1 MLLKKM
7 RRYFDPGRIVNLCFA
22 IVLVSSTVLTWREAE
37 VLEDA
42 YASSQS
48 TTLEKATSALDQQMQ
63 TGVNLLLFYHNSMQT
78 AMHTPLA
85 LKVLRNTQKEFM
97 TVRQQ
102 PSWQIDGDARRTL
115 PINGVSDAFV
125 EQHPL
130 LNRDIPG
137 FGDEMIAAQEVAY
150 MMRLSVV
157 YPVAPS
163 RAIYV
168 SRAGYFV
175 STSTPADSEDTAARY
190 QKIIDSSWFSEQSVN
205 DNPARKAR
213 WFARTGFGGEFITVS
228 IPLDYQRYWYGTL
241 ALQFPVAFFKH
252 QLEDALTEEDK
263 GEYQLYDKQFQLIT
277 ASTNDNAAPVVFS
290 DADRHEL
297 LQAMATSSVGNLHL
311 GSQFVSWQK
320 LKHFDGVLIRIH
332 SLSAG
337 LDGDFGTISIVIAL
351 LWLLFTT
358 MVLISWVVIRR
369 MVRNMS
375 EMQSSLQWQA
385 WHDPLTRL
393 SNRGGLF
400 NQAKKLT
407 AYSQQTGEPIAVI
420 QIDLD
425 YFKQVNDRHGHQ
437 AGDRV
442 LTHVARLISNTL
454 RANDVAG
461 RIGGEEFCVII
472 PNATLAQAAEIAER
486 IRTRIAAKE
495 ILLPKGRTLR
505 ITASLGVSSGVVDD
519 RVNFELLQSI
529 ADNRL
534 YHAKRSGRNQV
545 CASDENQGS
554 PSQ

>member
-125 EQHPL
+125 QQHPL

-175 STSTPADSEDTAARY
+175 STSTPADNEDTAVRY

-311 GSQFVSWQK
+311 GSLFVSWQK

-400 NQAKKLT
+400 EQAKKLT

-425 YFKQVNDRHGHQ
+425 HFKQVNDRHGHQ

>member
-1 MLLKKM
+1 MLLKK
-7 RRYFDPGRIVNLCFA
+7 FCLFCDPARIVNLCFT
-22 IVLVSSTVLTWREAE
+22 IVLVSSTLLTWREAV

-42 YASSQS
+42 YAASQR
-48 TTLEKATSALDQQMQ
+48 TTLEKATSALDRQMQ

-78 AMHTPLA
+78 AMQTPLA
-85 LKVLRNTQKEFM
+85 LKVLNDTRHEFA
-97 TVRQQ
+97 TVRHQAC
-102 PSWQIDGDARRTL
+102 WQIHADARRTL
-115 PINGVSDAFV
+115 SLNGVSDAFV
-125 EQHPL
+125 QQHPL
-130 LNRDIPG
+130 LSRDSPG
-137 FGDEMIAAQEVAY
+137 QSDEMIAAQEVAY

-175 STSTPADSEDTAARY
+175 STGTPSDSEDIAVRY
-190 QKIIDSSWFSEQSVN
+190 QRIIDSSWFSGQSVP
-205 DNPARKAR
+205 DNPTRNVR
-213 WFARTGFGGEFITVS
+213 WFARTGPGGEFITVS

-241 ALQFPVAFFKH
+241 ALQFPIAFFKK
-252 QLEDALTEEDK
+252 QLEDALTNEDK
-263 GEYQLYDKQFQLIT
+263 GEYQLYDQQLRLIT
-277 ASTNDNAAPVVFS
+277 ASTNNDAAPAVFS
-290 DADRHEL
+290 DAERHEL
-297 LQAMATSSVGNLHL
+297 LQAMATHSAGNLHL
-311 GSQFVSWQK
+311 GSLFVSWQN

-358 MVLISWVVIRR
+358 MVLISWMVIRR
-369 MVRNMS
+369 MVRNMYA
-375 EMQSSLQWQA
+375 MQHSLQWQA

-400 NQAKKLT
+400 EQAKKLT
-407 AYSQQTGEPIAVI
+407 AYSQQTGEPLSVI

-425 YFKQVNDRHGHQ
+425 HFKQVNDRHGHQ

-454 RANDVAG
+454 RVDDVAG
-461 RIGGEEFCVII
+461 RVGGEEFCVIL
-472 PNATLAQAAEIAER
+472 PNTTLVQAADIAER
-486 IRTRIAAKE
+486 IRARIAAKE

-505 ITASLGVSSGVVDD
+505 ISASLGVSSGVVDEIM
-519 RVNFELLQSI
+519 NFELLQSV

-534 YHAKRSGRNQV
+534 YQAKRNGRNQV
-545 CASDENQGS
+545 CARDEDQES

>member
-1 MLLKKM
+1 MLLKK
-7 RRYFDPGRIVNLCFA
+7 FCLFCDPARIVNLCFT
-22 IVLVSSTVLTWREAE
+22 IVLVSSTLLTWREAV

-42 YASSQS
+42 YAASQR
-48 TTLEKATSALDQQMQ
+48 TTLEKATSALDRQMQ
-63 TGVNLLLFYHNSMQT
+63 TGLNLLLFYHNSMQT
-78 AMHTPLA
+78 AMQTPLA
-85 LKVLRNTQKEFM
+85 LKVLHDTRQEFDA
-97 TVRQQ
+97 VRRQ
-102 PSWQIDGDARRTL
+102 PSWQINGYARRTL

-125 EQHPL
+125 QQHPM

-190 QKIIDSSWFSEQSVN
+190 QRIIDSSWFSGQSVSE
-205 DNPARKAR
+205 NPTRDVR
-213 WFARTGFGGEFITVS
+213 WFARTGYGGEFITAS
-228 IPLDYQRYWYGTL
+228 IPLDYQQYWYGTV
-241 ALQFPVAFFKH
+241 ALQFPVAFFKQ
-252 QLEDALTEEDK
+252 QLEDTLNDEDK
-263 GEYQLYDKQFQLIT
+263 GEYQLYDEQFRLIT
-277 ASTNDNAAPVVFS
+277 ASTNDNAAPAVFN
-290 DADRHEL
+290 DTDRHEL

-311 GSQFVSWQK
+311 GSLFVSWQK

-358 MVLISWVVIRR
+358 MVLISWMVIRR

-407 AYSQQTGEPIAVI
+407 AYSQQTGEPIAII

-425 YFKQVNDRHGHQ
+425 HFKQVNDRHGHQ

>member
-1 MLLKKM
+1 
-7 RRYFDPGRIVNLCFA
+7 
-22 IVLVSSTVLTWREAE
+22 
-37 VLEDA
+37 
-42 YASSQS
+42 
-48 TTLEKATSALDQQMQ
+48 
-63 TGVNLLLFYHNSMQT
+63 
-78 AMHTPLA
+78 
-85 LKVLRNTQKEFM
+85 
-97 TVRQQ
+97 
-102 PSWQIDGDARRTL
+102 
-115 PINGVSDAFV
+115 
-125 EQHPL
+125 
-130 LNRDIPG
+130 
-137 FGDEMIAAQEVAY
+137 
-150 MMRLSVV
+150 
-157 YPVAPS
+157 
-163 RAIYV
+163 
-168 SRAGYFV
+168 
-175 STSTPADSEDTAARY
+175 
-190 QKIIDSSWFSEQSVN
+190 
-205 DNPARKAR
+205 
-213 WFARTGFGGEFITVS
+213 
-228 IPLDYQRYWYGTL
+228 
-241 ALQFPVAFFKH
+241 
-252 QLEDALTEEDK
+252 
-263 GEYQLYDKQFQLIT
+263 
-277 ASTNDNAAPVVFS
+277 
-290 DADRHEL
+290 
-297 LQAMATSSVGNLHL
+297 MATSSVGNLHL

-425 YFKQVNDRHGHQ
+425 HFKQVNDRHGHQ

-442 LTHVARLISNTL
+442 LTHVARLINNTL

-545 CASDENQGS
+545 CASGEYQGS

>member
-1 MLLKKM
+1 M

-125 EQHPL
+125 QQHPL

-175 STSTPADSEDTAARY
+175 STSTPADNEDTAVRY

-311 GSQFVSWQK
+311 GSLFVSWQK

-400 NQAKKLT
+400 EQAKKLT

-425 YFKQVNDRHGHQ
+425 HFKQVNDRHGHQ

>member
-125 EQHPL
+125 QQHPL

-190 QKIIDSSWFSEQSVN
+190 QRIIDSSWFSGQSVSE
-205 DNPARKAR
+205 NPTRDVR
-213 WFARTGFGGEFITVS
+213 WFARTGYGGESITAS
-228 IPLDYQRYWYGTL
+228 IPLDYQQYWYGTV
-241 ALQFPVAFFKH
+241 ALQFPVAFFKQ
-252 QLEDALTEEDK
+252 QLEDTLDDEDK
-263 GEYQLYDKQFQLIT
+263 GEYQLYDEQFRLIT
-277 ASTNDNAAPVVFS
+277 ASTNDNAAPAVFN
-290 DADRHEL
+290 DTDRHEL
-297 LQAMATSSVGNLHL
+297 LQAMAMKSAGNLHL
-311 GSQFVSWQK
+311 GSLFVSWQK

>member
-425 YFKQVNDRHGHQ
+425 HFKQVNDRHGHQ

>member
-320 LKHFDGVLIRIH
+320 LKHFNGVLIRIH

-425 YFKQVNDRHGHQ
+425 HFKQVNDRHGHQ

>member
-228 IPLDYQRYWYGTL
+228 IPLDYHRYWYGTL
-241 ALQFPVAFFKH
+241 ALQFPAAFFKH

-425 YFKQVNDRHGHQ
+425 HFKQVNDRHGHQ